1 MVEISL
7 LNKRFCRSA
16 NNLRYI
22 HKIVDEEGTRMV
34 FSNDSVPS
42 PETGSWLRSIKFKN
56 GKSYLLVL
64 DIDSNEFNR
73 RILEGSKGLYRTI
86 VNYLHKKPLFKVS
99 GSKGVQIILKVNFD
113 EVLDEHL
120 ANRHLCNLA
129 YTLWRISTPNVRAT
143 IHFDEVPGIDCA
155 MFTKGRMLRSFCRHL
170 VTGNFSVP
178 IDIEDS
184 FEDVRR
190 RMNLEVPL
198 MDFMKFPEIDF
209 DESLVIYEYTGIA
222 ERQKMFITESDMKK
236 LENTTAKGFQPDKI
250 YGRMPMVLRKLVRSS
265 KIPRDLKWPLIVYLR
280 IFERMKPPEILEWLL
295 NHSGWEDLSDLKI
308 SLYQIQWTCEWCDKT
323 CRKMVKNDR
332 YMVRSIPLPERFL
345 DELID
350 YWDKRLNGRAFKVI
364 TKKFFEYNREVL
376 ATRPEDEK
384 NEESQIAQ

>member
-22 HKIVDEEGTRMV
+22 HKIVDDEGTRMV
-34 FSNDSVPS
+34 FSNNSVPS
-42 PETGSWLRSIKFKN
+42 PETGSWLRSIKFEG

-64 DIDSNEFNR
+64 DIDSAKFTN
-73 RILEGSKGLYRTI
+73 RILEGAKGLYRTI

-113 EVLDEHL
+113 EVLDERL

-184 FEDVRR
+184 FEDVQR

-198 MDFMKFPEIDF
+198 IDFMKFPEIDF

-295 NHSGWEDLSDLKI
+295 NHSGWEDLSNLNI